1 MGQLTCLGPHHRTSR
16 TLTASVLRMAIAGG
30 TGAAWSCW
38 QDAVTLVT
46 NVGSPDAVKAKALLG
61 TSP

>member
-1 MGQLTCLGPHHRTSR
+1 
-16 TLTASVLRMAIAGG
+16 MAIAGG